1 MASKNSQM
9 IFNKEDD
16 IRNLHQ
22 LLDYDAKH
30 FTAGEILLK
39 RNLPAWIE
47 KAYSIKL
54 KSVLQ
59 RYFEIV
65 VKHVELMEHFIAE
78 EEIYSISLQ
87 HKIMHAFIEEAND
100 KLAKCSDEEVR
111 DAALLAIVQEI
122 NHFKISSYGTA
133 AAFTKELGMDKA
145 SEIFWEAEINEKQI
159 DDRLSQLAEHE
170 INNRAKSPAE

>member
-1 MASKNSQM
+1 MN
-9 IFNKEDD
+9 FNKEDH
-16 IRNLHQ
+16 ISNLHQ

-39 RNLPAWIE
+39 RNLPGWIE
-47 KAYSIKL
+47 KAYAIKL

-59 RYFEIV
+59 RYLEIV
-65 VKHVELMEHFIAE
+65 QKHVELMEHFIAE

-87 HKIMHAFIEEAND
+87 HKIILAFIEDTND
-100 KLAKCSDEEVR
+100 KLAKCIDEEVR
-111 DAALLAIVQEI
+111 DATLLSCVQAI
-122 NHFKISSYGTA
+122 NHFKISAYGTA
-133 AAFTKELGMDKA
+133 AAFTKELGMEKPSD
-145 SEIFWEAEINEKQI
+145 IFREVEINEKQI